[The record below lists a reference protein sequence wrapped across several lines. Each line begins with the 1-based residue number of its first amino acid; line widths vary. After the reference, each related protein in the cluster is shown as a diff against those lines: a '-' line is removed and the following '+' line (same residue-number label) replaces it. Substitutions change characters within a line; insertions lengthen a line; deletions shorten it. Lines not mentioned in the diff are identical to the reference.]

1 VEAVRGNSQVTDVAI
16 FDRPIPGGMQGLRD
30 TVRAMSALACQGSR
44 DHAIIA
50 LAHDLQNSRILK
62 TLENVLAFAVHNVRY
77 VLDPDGME
85 LVQTPV
91 RTLMDARGDCDDFS
105 VLIAAILR
113 AGSIPVRFAVVKTPG
128 HEFFNHVFPEASTD
142 DGTTWFALDGTL
154 PAPRV
159 GRVAPEIIART
170 TVKFRCPA

>member
-1 VEAVRGNSQVTDVAI
+1 
-16 FDRPIPGGMQGLRD
+16 MRD

-44 DHAIIA
+44 DPAIVA
-50 LAHDLQNSRILK
+50 LAHDLRNSRVLK

-77 VLDPDGME
+77 VLDPDDIE

-105 VLIAAILR
+105 VLIAATLR
-113 AGSIPVRFAVVKTPG
+113 ACAIPVRFAVVKTPG

-142 DGTTWFALDGTL
+142 DGTTWLALDGTL
-154 PAPRV
+154 PGPRV
-159 GRVAPEIIART
+159 GKTAPEILART
-170 TVKFRCPA
+170 IVKFRCPV